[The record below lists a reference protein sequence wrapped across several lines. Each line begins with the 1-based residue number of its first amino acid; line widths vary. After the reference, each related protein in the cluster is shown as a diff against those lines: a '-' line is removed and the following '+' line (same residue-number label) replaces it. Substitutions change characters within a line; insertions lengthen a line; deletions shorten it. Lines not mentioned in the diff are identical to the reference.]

1 MKKIICLTLWSL
13 FALCAS
19 ASTRAATEGDAAA
32 IIHKA
37 WQLYRQ
43 HSETEVEQI
52 SLEVVRRGK
61 APKQK
66 TLSRWTR
73 YGATG
78 EQVVVKFDSPSI
90 DKGLGLF
97 ISRNS
102 GQQQM
107 WLKMPSWSKARRIN
121 GNRWRQYFA
130 GTDLTFEDNAELSGE
145 DTENYKYSLQSAD
158 GQGWQITA
166 QPLPGSHSAYS
177 RRDIW
182 VDSHYAISRIDYY
195 NRSGVLIKSL
205 RNQQLEIFPDGA
217 WRPGRIEVDN
227 IQKKRMTVF
236 EISSRQFGQALSART
251 FSEDFLRE

>member
-1 MKKIICLTLWSL
+1 MKKIIWLTLWSWL
-13 FALCAS
+13 FICAS
-19 ASTRAATEGDAAA
+19 ASARAATLDDAAA

-52 SLEVVRRGK
+52 SLEVVRNGE
-61 APKQK
+61 APRQK
-66 TLSRWTR
+66 TLTRWTR
-73 YGATG
+73 YAATG
-78 EQVVVKFDSPSI
+78 EQVVVKFDSPSV

-145 DTENYKYSLQSAD
+145 DTENYTYSLQSAD
-158 GQGWQITA
+158 AQGWRVTA
-166 QPLPGSHSAYS
+166 QPLAGSHSAYS

-182 VDSHYAISRIDYY
+182 VDTNYAISRIDYY
-195 NRSGVLIKSL
+195 NRGGMLIKSL
-205 RNQQLEIFPDGA
+205 RNLQLKLFSDGA
-217 WRPGRIEVDN
+217 WRPGRIEVVN
-227 IQKKRMTVF
+227 IHKKRKTVF
-236 EISSRQFGQALSART
+236 EISSRQFGPTLSART
-251 FSEDFLRE
+251 FSEDFLRD

>member
-1 MKKIICLTLWSL
+1 MKKLICLILSSFFSVNAIANVQMPTDDN
-13 FALCAS
+13 A
-19 ASTRAATEGDAAA
+19 EA

-43 HSETEVEQI
+43 HGETEVEQVDLKVI
-52 SLEVVRRGK
+52 REGETPRH
-61 APKQK
+61 K

-73 YGATG
+73 YEATG
-78 EQVVVKFDSPSI
+78 EQVVVKFNSPSI
-90 DKGLGLF
+90 DKGLGLL

-145 DTENYKYSLQSAD
+145 DIANYTYSMQAAD
-158 GQGWQITA
+158 KQGWQITA
-166 QPLPGSHSAYS
+166 QPLAGSHSAYS

-182 VDSHYAISRIDYY
+182 VDSRYAISRIDYY
-195 NRSGVLIKSL
+195 NRTGLLIKTL
-205 RNQQLEIFPDGA
+205 RNLELKMFPDGA
-217 WRPGRIEVDN
+217 WRPGRIEVKN
-227 IQKKRMTVF
+227 VKKKRTTIF
-236 EISSRQFGQALSART
+236 EISSRQFGQALNART